1 MVAQKFLFT
10 ILSTNS
16 LVVGAVVALCQP
28 TLASQVSIAC
38 DNSDTIPKLVA
49 TTNKQNVTMLQF
61 LSKYF
66 SPQEAL
72 QNCKNTATKLQTL
85 ARADSANYLT
95 SGLIEQQPV
104 VCVVAQ
110 RGTSCNSNSAKILF
124 SLNTR
129 TEPIQAFYQMLGND
143 FKGSRLDNPRTVGR
157 IYADIKP
164 DWWRFWKLIK

>member
-1 MVAQKFLFT
+1 MVAKKFLFT

-16 LVVGAVVALCQP
+16 LVMVAVAALCQP

-38 DNSDTIPKLVA
+38 DNRDSVPKLIA
-49 TTNKQNVTMLQF
+49 TTDKQNVTMLQF
-61 LSKYF
+61 LSEYF

-72 QNCKNTATKLQTL
+72 QNCQNTATKLQTL
-85 ARADSANYLT
+85 DRAARANYLT
-95 SGLIEQQPV
+95 SGLIEQKPV

-110 RGTSCNSNSAKILF
+110 RGTSCHSNSAKILF
-124 SLNTR
+124 SLNSQ

-143 FKGSRLDNPRTVGR
+143 FKGSRPDNPRTVGR

-164 DWWRFWKLIK
+164 DWWRFLGLIK